1 MLREK
6 HRTLF
11 RLSTGQQ
18 LVDSTVNGNEATW
31 IIMPEIHE
39 HHPHPQLTQKLLVE
53 GFQSA
58 VPAKANQPCVKIQ
71 IKTDRPYP
79 IDTLHHFLI
88 TFQPSAHLRQHI
100 GVFSLRSSNRRNF
113 Q

>member
-18 LVDSTVNGNEATW
+18 LVDSTVNGNEATR

-39 HHPHPQLTQKLLVE
+39 HHPHPQLTQKLLVK

-58 VPAKANQPCVKIQ
+58 GPLKATLPRVKMSTQ
-71 IKTDRPYP
+71 THPP
-79 IDTLHHFLI
+79 HPNATHAPFLQTFHHS
-88 TFQPSAHLRQHI
+88 THLRPHI
-100 GVFSLRSSNRRNF
+100 HGC
-113 Q
+113 

>member
-18 LVDSTVNGNEATW
+18 LVDSTVNGNEATR

-39 HHPHPQLTQKLLVE
+39 HHPHPQLTQKLLVK

-58 VPAKANQPCVKIQ
+58 VPGKANQPCVKVQ
-71 IKTDRPYP
+71 IKTDPPYP
-79 IDTLHHFLI
+79 IHTPNPLPL
-88 TFQPSAHLRQHI
+88 TSQ
-100 GVFSLRSSNRRNF
+100 SLSPPPPHTRLL
-113 Q
+113 